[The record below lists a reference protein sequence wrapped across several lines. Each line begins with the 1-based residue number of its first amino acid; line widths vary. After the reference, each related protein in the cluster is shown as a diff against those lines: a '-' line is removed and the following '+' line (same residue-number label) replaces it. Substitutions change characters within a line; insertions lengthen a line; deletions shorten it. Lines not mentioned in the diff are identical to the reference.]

1 MLLPGGDMKGLML
14 AVATAAVLTG
24 CGGEPTIDA
33 TSEEALRKSI
43 VEVSLPLSE
52 DDRSRLANAVLVIV
66 RTEAEEDP
74 NLAELPE
81 IARLKIHGLTA
92 QEAIS
97 LGETIEAEQEARAE
111 AKRKEL
117 RALFLKLI
125 KEQVPPGMERLR
137 REQEERQREIARVE
151 AEIVRTKEKMAE
163 WKSVIA
169 ARATDAEVLQRMI
182 LINAVQIERLN
193 NTSLAPNNITVTLT
207 NKSDKA
213 ISKIHFR
220 GRIVVDGRTTP
231 YDEGNLYMRPELGI
245 EPGETLTVTNRA
257 NELHSAL
264 KAVPADSGPFKLEVV
279 PVYAEDAQGEVLW
292 NGLEPVDAIRSLR
305 PLEDALAR
313 LEHELRALSSQQ
325 NTIAAP

>member
-1 MLLPGGDMKGLML
+1 MKKLML
-14 AVATAAVLTG
+14 AMAMAAVLTG

-182 LINAVQIERLN
+182 SINAVQIERLEN
-193 NTSLAPNNITVTLT
+193 PSLPHLSRNQISVTLT
-207 NKSDKA
+207 NNSDQA
-213 ISKIHFR
+213 ISEIHFR

-313 LEHELRALSSQQ
+313 LEHELRALSSQE
-325 NTIAAP
+325 NTFESP